1 MKIRTRFPPENG
13 GHLHIGHI
21 KAAYSNYK
29 YAMDHNGEM
38 IVRMDDTNPKNAK
51 QEYAESILEDLSK
64 LNLIDKNTVITFTSN
79 YFDDLIGYATELLK
93 SGNAY
98 IDNTSQ
104 DIVKKNRKYMIES
117 QNRNNTIEQNLM
129 LWSEMINGDNT
140 LTFRAKI
147 NMKHK
152 QACMRDP
159 ILYRSC
165 DVPHYKTGLKHKIYP
180 SYDLSCPILD
190 SIEGI
195 TNTFR
200 TSEYSDRNDLYF
212 WVLKRLGLREPK
224 LQLFSSLSFEHTLLS
239 KRKIKW
245 FIENNY
251 VDSWDDPRLCTIR
264 GLLKRGITI
273 QCILN
278 YVENYYLSNITSKQG
293 TYSLMITI
301 NNNILDKIAPR
312 YTAINKDNAYTLIF
326 EPPIEKSIKSV
337 PVHPKNPNLGDKQ
350 LKISNNI
357 YLENEDVKLLKEGDE
372 ITLFNLGNV
381 IIKKINNG
389 IIIGQ
394 PNFDGDVKTTKYKL
408 SWLSTDDVIDLTI
421 NEFNHILSTP
431 KLVYIDENKKIID
444 HSCINKD
451 SKRVMQCYGDST
463 LKNLQHGTHVQL
475 LRRGFHIIDT
485 NNENYLELNRLPEST
500 QKINHLS
507 AFAK

>member
-1 MKIRTRFPPENG
+1 
-13 GHLHIGHI
+13 
-21 KAAYSNYK
+21 
-29 YAMDHNGEM
+29 
-38 IVRMDDTNPKNAK
+38 
-51 QEYAESILEDLSK
+51 
-64 LNLIDKNTVITFTSN
+64 
-79 YFDDLIGYATELLK
+79 
-93 SGNAY
+93 
-98 IDNTSQ
+98 
-104 DIVKKNRKYMIES
+104 MIES

-301 NNNILDKIAPR
+301 NNNILDKITNVKLVNILFNFDMIADLLLNQSCDS
-312 YTAINKDNAYTLIF
+312 INKILIKHD
-326 EPPIEKSIKSV
+326 EILNLHGNNDVVMLYKQIDKDCPEKYKS
-337 PVHPKNPNLGDKQ
+337 KLCEFYWC
-350 LKISNNI
+350 ISN
-357 YLENEDVKLLKEGDE
+357 LDD
-372 ITLFNLGNV
+372 NV
-381 IIKKINNG
+381 IISINDKKQIQLKLIDIFITKINVINIDSEMYSYIHELNQKFYKRNTD
-389 IIIGQ
+389 IIMREW
-394 PNFDGDVKTTKYKL
+394 NKKL
-408 SWLSTDDVIDLTI
+408 LQNAENANNIDNVSNSSEI
-421 NEFNHILSTP
+421 NE
-431 KLVYIDENKKIID
+431 V
-444 HSCINKD
+444 C
-451 SKRVMQCYGDST
+451 
-463 LKNLQHGTHVQL
+463 
-475 LRRGFHIIDT
+475 
-485 NNENYLELNRLPEST
+485 
-500 QKINHLS
+500 
-507 AFAK
+507 